1 MKKTILLFAFGMF
14 AFAGS
19 VAAQCSHGAKAA
31 ESKTCVKPSE
41 AALKAA
47 STDANIETKVCE
59 KSGSV
64 CFKRKTVGTDGTASY
79 EEVRYDEA
87 TAQFVALS
95 QEDASASGVEKKSCS
110 SKGSGKS
117 CCSSKGKGKSCCASK
132 SKGNAAAPTEN
143 VAPAP
148 SEKSE

>member
-1 MKKTILLFAFGMF
+1 MKKTILLIAFGMF

-41 AALKAA
+41 AAIKAA
-47 STDANIETKVCE
+47 SMDANIETKVCE

-64 CFKRKTVGTDGTASY
+64 CFKRKSVGADGTASY

-95 QEDASASGVEKKSCS
+95 PDASATGAEKKSCS
-110 SKGSGKS
+110 SKGNGKS

-132 SKGNAAAPTEN
+132 AKGTAAAPTEN

-148 SEKSE
+148 NEKSE